1 MIPRYGEWSRKWAGR
16 LTVVGV
22 HSPETD
28 GERDPGR
35 LKRYVARHAI
45 RWPVVPDDDM
55 TIWDAFSI
63 QAWPTMVLVDRHGRI
78 QGRFVGDDEGPAIE
92 AAIARLLGAP

>member
-1 MIPRYGEWSRKWAGR
+1 MVPRYGEWSRKYAGR

-28 GERDPGR
+28 GERDGAR
-35 LKRYVARHAI
+35 LRRYVAAHTI

-55 TIWDAFSI
+55 TIWEAYRI
-63 QAWPTMVLVDRHGRI
+63 QAWPTLVLVDRQGRI
-78 QGRFVGDDEGPAIE
+78 QARFVGDDQARAIE
-92 AAIARLLGAP
+92 TAIERLLAAP